1 MKPIPGR
8 LAPPPPVRRESH
20 VHICANAVENVTA
33 RRQIK
38 SEPILIYCTVA
49 NKLQPKNQS
58 KGHQGNKSNQYQV
71 NIDVL
76 QLRWRQAQ
84 KCVHFFFVGI
94 RAIRN

>member
-38 SEPILIYCTVA
+38 SEPILIYCTIA
-49 NKLQPKNQS
+49 NKLQPNKNQS
-58 KGHQGNKSNQYQV
+58 EGYERNKQYQI

-76 QLRWRQAQ
+76 Q
-84 KCVHFFFVGI
+84 
-94 RAIRN
+94 